1 MWKYYKYWHEMKAYA
16 LFRVDGSRVERYAGL
31 ERWMVPPFAGRVRM
45 DAIGAG
51 GSWYD
56 IKEITPEEAEE
67 IKRQLFD
74 EEGNRIAPV

>member
-1 MWKYYKYWHEMKAYA
+1 MWKYYKYWHEMKPYA
-16 LFRVDGSRVERYAGL
+16 LFRVNGHQVERYQGL
-31 ERWMVPPFAGRVRM
+31 EHWIVPPYAGRVLM

-56 IKEITPEEAEE
+56 IKEISPEEAED

-74 EEGNRIAPV
+74 KDGNRIAPV